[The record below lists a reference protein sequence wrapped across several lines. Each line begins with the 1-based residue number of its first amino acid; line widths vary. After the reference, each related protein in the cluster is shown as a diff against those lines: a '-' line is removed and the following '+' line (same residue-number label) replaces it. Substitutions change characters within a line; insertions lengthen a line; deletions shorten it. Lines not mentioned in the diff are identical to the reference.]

1 MNECRAKQDKTEQ
14 DKKNR
19 RRVRAARRSEVV
31 VAAQRVRGHPCCGG
45 RRRGLSTSIH
55 SSWARTAA
63 RRGQQRTPRR
73 PEGEICKDGERERQV
88 RRSTRKQGSGRLS
101 ARRAIECETLGHID

>member
-1 MNECRAKQDKTEQ
+1 MDECTAKQDKTEQ

-73 PEGEICKDGERERQV
+73 PEGEICKDGEN
-88 RRSTRKQGSGRLS
+88 SAGKGAAGSPVDPETGEW
-101 ARRAIECETLGHID
+101 AIECETGD

>member
-1 MNECRAKQDKTEQ
+1 MNECTANQDKTEE

-19 RRVRAARRSEVV
+19 RRVWAARRSEVV

-73 PEGEICKDGERERQV
+73 PEGDICKDVENSAGKGAAGSPGDSE
-88 RRSTRKQGSGRLS
+88 TGSGRLS
-101 ARRAIECETLGHID
+101 ARRAIE